1 MAVGYNQYRNMVKHG
16 KRTLKDK
23 AVDWLYNHLVIKMI
37 LEDGFI
43 LLMSTLSAL
52 CFSFGFNIFIDGIT
66 IPASIA
72 GTETTL
78 VRFASG
84 GVSGI
89 SQNVALL
96 FNILIPSWEF
106 DHKTMISAL
115 YFIINVPV
123 LLLAFFGIGKK
134 FAIFTLINVLETS
147 LFIKIFTGDNI
158 PFFYELAIFVENNG
172 GMLARALFGGVFIG
186 LSTALCFKVD
196 ISTGG
201 VDIISYYMALKKGD
215 NAGKYSMAVNLVSV
229 ILFSFL
235 TLWNNSVNVTKETIN
250 AINPFLTIIYSI
262 LYVLAST
269 LVIDR
274 IHVRN
279 KKAKISVVTDKRDLA
294 GILIQ
299 SLPHGAT
306 IVEGEGAYTGSKKYV
321 ISLVVSSFEIPTAM
335 KVISANDP
343 TAFVE
348 VVYLNQVMGRFHT
361 KPVK

>member
-1 MAVGYNQYRNMVKHG
+1 MPLGYNHYRTMVKNG

-23 AVDWLYNHLVIKMI
+23 AVDWLYNHLVIKAI
-37 LEDGFI
+37 LHDALI

-52 CFSFGFNIFIDGIT
+52 CFSFGFNIFVDGIT
-66 IPASIA
+66 VPASIT
-72 GTETTL
+72 GSTSETL

-96 FNILIPSWEF
+96 FNIIIPSWNF
-106 DHKTMISAL
+106 DHKTMISVL
-115 YFIINVPV
+115 YFVINVPMMI
-123 LLLAFFGIGKK
+123 LAFFGIGKK
-134 FAIFTLINVLETS
+134 FAIFTFINVLETS
-147 LFIKIFTGDNI
+147 LFIKIFTGDNF
-158 PFFYELAIFVENNG
+158 PFFYELAWFVEQNG

-186 LSTALCFKVD
+186 LSTAICFKAD

-201 VDIISYYMALKKGD
+201 VDIISYYFALKKGD
-215 NAGKYSMAVNLVSV
+215 SAGKYSMVVNLVSV
-229 ILFSFL
+229 CLFSFL
-235 TLWNNSVNVTKETIN
+235 TLWNNYVNPPVVES
-250 AINPFLTIIYSI
+250 INPFLTIIYSI
-262 LYVLAST
+262 LYVFAST

-306 IVEGEGAYTGSKKYV
+306 IVEGEGAYTGTKKYV
-321 ISLVVSSFEIPTAM
+321 ISFVVSSFEISTAM
-335 KVISANDP
+335 KVIQNNDP

-348 VVYLNQVMGRFHT
+348 VVYLNQVMGRFHN